1 MELKCTELTRGSGKI
16 YLRIEWEGA
25 QTSEHYVAHVRSAT
39 RKGMPFPATVL
50 PVPHER
56 AFVVV
61 LAVLRVSQYVSLELV
76 DERGVSLG
84 AVEKRV
90 PPLTAKL
97 TSQFN
102 TLRKNAEAEA
112 IRNYDEGSQRNGIY
126 VSFGDF
132 IFHDKDN
139 MDVVYGTVDVLTTSS
154 EELGASVTLR
164 FYGAS
169 GSLLDNGAWTNMGET
184 RSKSKEHPGAFVHQV
199 GFSVRVSK
207 ALSYL
212 ACWVLV
218 GDEADPQ
225 RSAIACLRPF
235 EIRGRRA
242 YWNGSSECAQYTP
255 KYDEWF
261 RTKHRTTVFDLGLQ
275 RAHSFAIE
283 PLFSIVVPVYKTP
296 HDFFCQMADSV
307 LSQTYGKFEL
317 ILVDASPEDA
327 GLCTLIEEYAQRD
340 KRVRVVR
347 MSENLGIVGN
357 TYAGVAHATGDFISF
372 FDHDDVLEPDLLYR
386 YVEGINAYPT
396 TDLLYCDEDKLQGGN
411 YISPYFKPDWNPDL
425 LCSNNYVCHLLTVR
439 KSIVDELGKDG
450 LERFE
455 GSQDHHL
462 TLFAGERARNV
473 YHARK
478 VLYHWRIHEQ
488 STAGEAQSKSYTE
501 DAGVRAVQAH
511 LDRCGI
517 HAQARPS
524 GVAPNTYHVDYELE
538 SEPLVSIVIPNKDMV
553 PLLDR
558 CLASI
563 RNKSTY
569 GNYEL
574 LIVEN
579 NSVEQATFE
588 YYEQAKKQDSRVR
601 VVVQPSDGSFNFSK
615 TINFGVRHAKGDYLL
630 FLNNDTEV
638 MAPNWIERLLGP
650 LQQRD
655 DIGAVGAKLL
665 YPNGLVQ
672 HAGVMIH
679 GMNGPFH
686 VAQFMPSNT
695 LHQYCV
701 VQLASDYSAVTGA
714 CMLTRRSLFDQIGG
728 LDESLAV
735 DYNDIDFC
743 LKVRKRGLLV
753 FYEPEALL
761 MHYESISRGEH
772 RSDEQMIGWSRDTG
786 IMMGRWSCYYGA
798 GDPYCN
804 PNLEVSAYHKLKM
817 R

>member
-16 YLRIEWEGA
+16 YLRVEWEGA
-25 QTSEHYVAHVRSAT
+25 QSSERYGARVSSFT
-39 RKGMPFPATVL
+39 KKGAPLPATVL
-50 PVPHER
+50 PVLHER

-61 LAVLRVSQYVSLELV
+61 LAVLRVSQHVSLELV
-76 DERGVSLG
+76 DERGIPMG
-84 AVEKRV
+84 AVEKKV
-90 PPLTAKL
+90 PPLTARL
-97 TSQFN
+97 TSQLN
-102 TLRKNAEAEA
+102 TLRKNADAEA
-112 IRNYDEGSQRNGIY
+112 IRNFDEGSQRGGIY
-126 VSFGDF
+126 VDFGVF
-132 IFHDKDN
+132 IFHDMDD
-139 MDVVYGTVDVLTTSS
+139 MDVVYGNVDVLTTSP
-154 EELGASVTLR
+154 EELDANVELR
-164 FYGAS
+164 FFGAS
-169 GSLLDNGAWTNMGET
+169 GSLLDNGAWKNMGET
-184 RSKSKEHPGAFVHQV
+184 RSKSKEHPGAFVHRV
-199 GFSVRVSK
+199 GFSVRVPRS
-207 ALSYL
+207 LSYI

-218 GDEADPQ
+218 GNEADSQ
-225 RSAIACLRPF
+225 RSAIACMRSF
-235 EIRGRRA
+235 EIRGRRG
-242 YWNGSSECAQYTP
+242 YWNDFSECAQYTP

-261 RTKHRTTVFDLGLQ
+261 RNKHRTTVFDLGLQ
-275 RAHSFAIE
+275 RAQRFAIE
-283 PLFSIVVPVYKTP
+283 PLFSVVVPVYKTP

-396 TDLLYCDEDKLQGGN
+396 TDLLYCDEDKLQDGA
-411 YISPYFKPDWNPDL
+411 YVSPYFKPDWNPDL

-439 KSIVDELGKDG
+439 KSIVDELDKDG

-488 STAGEAQSKSYTE
+488 STAGVAQSKSYTE

-517 HAQARPS
+517 RAQARPS
-524 GVAPNTYHVDYELE
+524 GVAPNTYHVDYELA

-563 RNKSTY
+563 RDKSTY
-569 GNYEL
+569 SNYEL
-574 LIVEN
+574 VIVEN
-579 NSVEQATFE
+579 NSVEQETFD
-588 YYEQAKKQDSRVR
+588 YYERAKKQDSRVR

-650 LQQRD
+650 LQQRED
-655 DIGAVGAKLL
+655 VGVVGAKLL

-714 CMLTRRSLFDQIGG
+714 CMLTRHSLFEKIGG
-728 LDESLAV
+728 LDEGLAV

-743 LKVRKRGLLV
+743 LKIRKEGLLV

-772 RSDEQMIGWSRDTG
+772 RSDEQMIGWSRDTS
-786 IMMGRWSCYYGA
+786 IMMGRWARYYGA

-817 R
+817 W